1 MKKALKLKFYINQQG
16 KVEIEVDRKVSEK
29 DCLFLLKNF
38 VVNWEKGL
46 KKMNKEKII
55 NEKQNV

>member
-1 MKKALKLKFYINQQG
+1 MKKALELNFYINQQG

-46 KKMNKEKII
+46 KKMKEEKII
-55 NEKQNV
+55 KKNS

>member
-1 MKKALKLKFYINQQG
+1 MKKALKLKFYVNQKD

-46 KKMNKEKII
+46 KKMKEEKII
-55 NEKQNV
+55 IKNS

>member
-29 DCLFLLKNF
+29 DCLYLLKNF
-38 VVNWEKGL
+38 VENWEKGL
-46 KKMNKEKII
+46 KKLDDDENKDKYNI
-55 NEKQNV
+55 